1 MLQFG
6 GEFGMLDSLVPSKL
20 SLRQVVSKVASVF
33 DLMGLLAPVMASL
46 RLDTRNT
53 LKAWKT
59 WDEAVPAAL
68 RQKWIKNFW
77 MLEQLRGLGF
87 QLRCLRML

>member
-33 DLMGLLAPVMASL
+33 DLMGLLAPGNQV
-46 RLDTRNT
+46 
-53 LKAWKT
+53 
-59 WDEAVPAAL
+59 
-68 RQKWIKNFW
+68 
-77 MLEQLRGLGF
+77 
-87 QLRCLRML
+87 